1 MIAVVIIFVVVV
13 EETIPGS
20 QNVSVLILVFFFLTP
35 NQVLAL
41 HPKHGKLR
49 PER

>member
-1 MIAVVIIFVVVV
+1 MIAVVIIFVVVIK
-13 EETIPGS
+13 ETVPGS
-20 QNVSVLILVFFFLTP
+20 QNVWVLILIFFFLTP

-41 HPKHGKLR
+41 HSEDGKLR

>member
-1 MIAVVIIFVVVV
+1 MAVVIIFVVI

-20 QNVSVLILVFFFLTP
+20 QNVSVLILIFFLLTP

-41 HPKHGKLR
+41 HSKHGKLR

>member
-20 QNVSVLILVFFFLTP
+20 QNVSVLILIFFS
-35 NQVLAL
+35 
-41 HPKHGKLR
+41 
-49 PER
+49 